1 MAGGTAIIAG
11 GGAVLGALGGTGITQ
26 LVATMNNADGFVF
39 LESSKLLCY
48 SEEVLLQRY
57 ADVDS
62 ARKIKATLNE
72 RILELDIMLQSLRED
87 GENEVQLEV
96 DEKSFEEEVSPKKQ
110 VKVLSKSLK
119 YLRRC
124 NEKLAKDISAAV
136 KDQG

>member
-1 MAGGTAIIAG
+1 MLTA
-11 GGAVLGALGGTGITQ
+11 LSSW
-26 LVATMNNADGFVF
+26 
-39 LESSKLLCY
+39 ESSKLLCY

-87 GENEVQLEV
+87 GENEVRLEV